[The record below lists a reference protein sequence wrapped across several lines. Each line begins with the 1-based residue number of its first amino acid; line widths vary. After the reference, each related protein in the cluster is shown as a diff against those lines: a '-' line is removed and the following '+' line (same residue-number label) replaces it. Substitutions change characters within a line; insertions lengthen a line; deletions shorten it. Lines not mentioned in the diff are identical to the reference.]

1 MNLKRKLKSKTLIFV
16 GAFIVVSIITT
27 WVVLQSTNSKL
38 DEKTR
43 YIEAVEYYRNGFIQF
58 QKQGIIGKNS
68 VNPDTISLPVFYPV
82 NEEYRFKSKI
92 YFFSEPDTVTFKKT
106 KGGQFTTTMLGYVK
120 INYKEKEYKLNVS
133 PYNDSEYIIW
143 FRDLTNGETTYS
155 LGRYLMLNNDKVR
168 GFEFKE
174 DFEYDIDF
182 NFAYFLTWRFG
193 RENSSMPIFNYNK
206 LDFAVEA
213 GERFKI
219 KE

>member
-16 GAFIVVSIITT
+16 GTFIVVSIITT

-43 YIEAVEYYRNGFIQF
+43 YIEAVEFLRKNFILSQR
-58 QKQGIIGKNS
+58 QKMEKSKS
-68 VNPDTISLPVFYPV
+68 VNVDTIPLPVFYPP
-82 NEEYRFKSKI
+82 NQEYRFQSRVYLYSK
-92 YFFSEPDTVTFKKT
+92 PDTFTIKKT
-106 KGGQFTTTMLGYVK
+106 KGGNFKYIINGYVK
-120 INYKEKEYKLNVS
+120 FNYKGKEYKLNVS